1 MKGNIMSTTLITE
14 LENATDE
21 EIVGA
26 SNKLAR
32 ILTNRILIGVVASV
46 VAHFAS
52 ELIINGIEG
61 RRKSNELTE

>member
-1 MKGNIMSTTLITE
+1 MSNLVTE

-32 ILTNRILIGVVASV
+32 LMTNKILIGVVASV
-46 VAHFAS
+46 IAHFAS
-52 ELIINGIEG
+52 DFIITAIEG
-61 RRKSNELTE
+61 KRKTPEITD